1 MEIKLNHDT
10 AFVLELFDKNFAV
23 SQSVVIQWIVMA
35 VIIIIAFVV
44 TRKLTIIPSKRQTV
58 VEMIVEFLNG
68 LVDTDMGEEHEKAY
82 GPFIGTLAIFML
94 ILNLTGLMGVAP
106 ATMDINVTLAFALV
120 SFFAINGYAIRY
132 NHLGN
137 YLQSYLKPY
146 PAMLP
151 MNVLEKFT
159 VIISLTL
166 RLAINML
173 AGVILL
179 HLVYY
184 AMGYFAF
191 IIPVPLHLFF
201 DMFVP
206 AIQTYVFIKLTMVN
220 TKMALGH

>member
-1 MEIKLNHDT
+1 MEIQLNHGT
-10 AFVLELFDKNFAV
+10 AFTLELFDKTIAV
-23 SQSVVIQWIVMA
+23 SQSIVIQWIVMA
-35 VIIIIAFVV
+35 IIIILALIM
-44 TRKLTIIPSKRQTV
+44 TRKLTIIPTKGQTV
-58 VEMIVEFLNG
+58 IEMIVEFLNG
-68 LVDTDMGEEHEKAY
+68 LVETDMGDEHKKAF
-82 GPFIGTLAIFML
+82 GPFIGTMAIFML
-94 ILNLTGLMGVAP
+94 ILNLTGLIGVAP
-106 ATMDINVTLAFALV
+106 ATMDINVTLSFALV
-120 SFFAINGYAIRY
+120 SFFAINGYAIKY
-132 NHLGN
+132 CHLGN
-137 YLQSYLKPY
+137 YLHSYLQPY

-191 IIPVPLHLFF
+191 IVPVPLHLFF
-201 DMFVP
+201 DLFVP
-206 AIQTYVFIKLTMVN
+206 VIQTYVFIKLTMVN